1 MDLGEKKLVGSNC
14 WSLACVWSFPAVPS
28 PVGKQALCVP
38 AVRACADCP
47 AYKPRREKHRGH
59 LLPWNKDAE
68 RCVALVRKCGH
79 YGDLKSVSLKRC
91 DSFQTTHRWSH
102 RWIQS
107 QFCTSIATWSPKGNV
122 HYSKEIRE
130 RDHFKG
136 ILFSKGHFLSS
147 RWYYQELHKGSK
159 WTISQTVFC
168 KIVYLKH
175 LLSYTSY
182 Y

>member
-1 MDLGEKKLVGSNC
+1 MAEAWCVCDRSRLFLALLGSRRY
-14 WSLACVWSFPAVPS
+14 ACPLSRHV
-28 PVGKQALCVP
+28 QTALYTNR
-38 AVRACADCP
+38 VR
-47 AYKPRREKHRGH
+47 RRKHRGH

-79 YGDLKSVSLKRC
+79 YSDLKSVGLKRC
-91 DSFQTTHRWSH
+91 NSFQTTHRWSR

-107 QFCTSIATWSPKGNV
+107 QFCTSVASVKPKGKCSLLKGNNE
-122 HYSKEIRE
+122 KEIISKAFYFQ
-130 RDHFKG
+130 RDIFWAPDG
-136 ILFSKGHFLSS
+136 
-147 RWYYQELHKGSK
+147 YYQELHKGSK